1 MRFSDLSKIK
11 AAAAPQPKPAAPP
24 APAPRPAPAPAPEAA
39 EAPEAPRPL
48 PAPPR
53 AERAETGDPQA
64 SLTRKRREL
73 EKNAAPRELPFP
85 ELESKGKEVYSR
97 LLLQVDSFFKAVDA
111 PYCEKYEAAL
121 AACALAAGELK
132 TNPYFLGCAVYSTA
146 DDYLRAHTANTV
158 MLSLAMGL
166 EAGLDS
172 GELGLLGFCAMAHDI
187 GMTGYSAL
195 YNRQERLSEDELEE
209 MTLHAEG
216 GAAKLDRIVDLDYKV
231 KDRARRIIL
240 QIHERADGTGYPD
253 RLSNEDIDPLAQLIS
268 IADAYEAMTHPR
280 SWREALPPPDA
291 VRELI
296 AREGGGFNAG
306 AVKLLISVIS
316 MYPPGSLVE
325 LSTGETAQV
334 LRVNRGLLT
343 RPVVQV
349 LLNKDGGQTEPRLT
363 DLKQHPLVSID
374 RSVNLGRLGEVNP
387 KFAAR
392 LELARWWTDW

>member
-1 MRFSDLSKIK
+1 MRFSDLNKIK
-11 AAAAPQPKPAAPP
+11 AAAAPQAKPAPQP
-24 APAPRPAPAPAPEAA
+24 APAPQP
-39 EAPEAPRPL
+39 EAPESPRPL
-48 PAPPR
+48 PALPP
-53 AERAETGDPQA
+53 ATEQTAGAGQQP
-64 SLTRKRREL
+64 SLTRRRREL
-73 EKNAAPRELPFP
+73 EKSAAPKELPFH
-85 ELESKGKEVYSR
+85 ELEPRAKEVYSR
-97 LLLQVDSFFKAVDA
+97 LLLQVDSFLKAVDE

-121 AACALAAGELK
+121 AACTLAAGELK
-132 TNPYFLGCAVYSTA
+132 ANPYFLGCTVYSTA

-158 MLSLAMGL
+158 ILALAMGL
-166 EAGLDS
+166 EAGLDG
-172 GELGLLGFCAMAHDI
+172 GELGLLGFCSLAHDI

-195 YNRQERLSEDELEE
+195 YNRQERLTEEELEE
-209 MTLHAEG
+209 MTLHAEA

-231 KDRARRIIL
+231 KDRAKKIIL
-240 QIHERADGTGYPD
+240 QIHERADGSGYPD
-253 RLSNEDIDPLAQLIS
+253 RLSSEDIDPLAQLIS

-291 VRELI
+291 VKELI

-343 RPVVQV
+343 RPVLQI
-349 LLNKDGGQTEPRLT
+349 LLNKDGGQAEPRMD
-363 DLKQHPLVSID
+363 DLKQHPLVSIE
-374 RSVNLGRLGEVNP
+374 RTVTQRKLGELNP
-387 KFAAR
+387 KYAAR

>member
-1 MRFSDLSKIK
+1 MCSSDLS
-11 AAAAPQPKPAAPP
+11 
-24 APAPRPAPAPAPEAA
+24 
-39 EAPEAPRPL
+39 
-48 PAPPR
+48 
-53 AERAETGDPQA
+53 
-64 SLTRKRREL
+64 LTRRRREL
-73 EKNAAPRELPFP
+73 EKSAAPKELPFH
-85 ELESKGKEVYSR
+85 ELEPRAKEVYSR
-97 LLLQVDSFFKAVDA
+97 LLLQVDSFLKAVDE

-121 AACALAAGELK
+121 AACTLAAGELK
-132 TNPYFLGCAVYSTA
+132 ANPYFLGCTVYSTA

-158 MLSLAMGL
+158 ILALAMGL
-166 EAGLDS
+166 EAGLDG
-172 GELGLLGFCAMAHDI
+172 GELGLLGFCSLAHDI

-195 YNRQERLSEDELEE
+195 YNRQERLTEEELEE
-209 MTLHAEG
+209 MTLHAEA

-231 KDRARRIIL
+231 KDRAKKIIL
-240 QIHERADGTGYPD
+240 QIHERADGSGYPD
-253 RLSNEDIDPLAQLIS
+253 RLSSEDIDPLAQLIS

-291 VRELI
+291 VKELI

-343 RPVVQV
+343 RPVLQI
-349 LLNKDGGQTEPRLT
+349 LLNKDGGQAEPRMD
-363 DLKQHPLVSID
+363 DLKQHPLVSIE
-374 RSVNLGRLGEVNP
+374 RTVTQRKLGELNP
-387 KFAAR
+387 KYAAR

>member
-1 MRFSDLSKIK
+1 MRFSDLNKIK
-11 AAAAPQPKPAAPP
+11 AAAAPQAKPAGRAPEP
-24 APAPRPAPAPAPEAA
+24 APAPPPPAPE
-39 EAPEAPRPL
+39 PPKPL
-48 PAPPR
+48 PLPQPPR
-53 AERAETGDPQA
+53 EERAESAAQQP
-64 SLTRKRREL
+64 SLTRRRREL
-73 EKNAAPRELPFP
+73 EKNAAPKELPFP
-85 ELESKGKEVYSR
+85 ELEARAKEVYSR
-97 LLLQVDSFFKAVDA
+97 LLLQVDSFFKAVDE

-121 AACALAAGELK
+121 AACVLASGELK
-132 TNPYFLGCAVYSTA
+132 TNPYFLGCTAYSTA

-158 MLSLAMGL
+158 LISLAMGL
-166 EAGLDS
+166 EAGLDG
-172 GELGLLGFCAMAHDI
+172 GELGLLGFCALAHDI

-195 YNRQERLSEDELEE
+195 YNRQERLSEEELEE
-209 MTLHAEG
+209 MTLHAEA
-216 GAAKLDRIVDLDYKV
+216 GAAKLDRIVDLDYKI
-231 KDRARRIIL
+231 KERARRIIL

-280 SWREALPPPDA
+280 SWREALPPPEA
-291 VRELI
+291 VKELI

-343 RPVVQV
+343 RPVVRI
-349 LLNKDGGQTEPRLT
+349 LLTKDGGQAEPRLD
-363 DLKQHPLVSID
+363 DLKQHPLVSIE
-374 RSVNLGRLGEVNP
+374 RTVSAGRLAELNP
-387 KFAAR
+387 KYAAR

>member
-1 MRFSDLSKIK
+1 MRFSDLNKIK
-11 AAAAPQPKPAAPP
+11 AAAAPQAKPAPQVKPAPQP
-24 APAPRPAPAPAPEAA
+24 APAPQP
-39 EAPEAPRPL
+39 EAPETPRPL
-48 PAPPR
+48 PALPPTT
-53 AERAETGDPQA
+53 EQA
-64 SLTRKRREL
+64 ASAGQQPSLTRRRREL
-73 EKNAAPRELPFP
+73 EKSTAPKELPFH
-85 ELESKGKEVYSR
+85 ELEPRAKEVYSR
-97 LLLQVDSFFKAVDA
+97 LLLQVDSFLKAVDE

-132 TNPYFLGCAVYSTA
+132 ANPYFLGCSVYSTA

-158 MLSLAMGL
+158 ILALAMGL
-166 EAGLDS
+166 EAGLDG
-172 GELGLLGFCAMAHDI
+172 GELGLLGFCSLAHDI

-195 YNRQERLSEDELEE
+195 YNRQERLTEEELEE
-209 MTLHAEG
+209 MTLHAEA

-231 KDRARRIIL
+231 KDRAKKVIL
-240 QIHERADGTGYPD
+240 QIHERADGSGYPD

-291 VRELI
+291 VKELI

-343 RPVVQV
+343 RPVVQI
-349 LLNKDGGQTEPRLT
+349 LLNKDGGQAEPRMD
-363 DLKQHPLVSID
+363 DLKQHPLVSIE
-374 RSVNLGRLGEVNP
+374 RTVTQRKLGELNP
-387 KFAAR
+387 KYAAR